1 MSTPPQ
7 PAAQQLAAPHTG
19 AAPQS
24 VPAAPELSSVAPV
37 TARPQRSRSTAA
49 RRRRSRLVAAV
60 VSLALVVGCLGALL
74 LGDLPLT
81 PAEVAACFSP
91 DSMRA
96 VAAGQGDF
104 AAQVVLTW
112 RLPRILAAVAFGAAL
127 GLSGA
132 LFQILTRNPLGSPDI
147 IGFNAGAYTGV
158 ILTRTFLVG
167 GALAVSMGALAGGV
181 VVGIIIYALAYRNGV
196 SGFRLIIVG
205 IGMTA
210 MLSAANTWL
219 LLRAS
224 DEVALSLAVWGAGPL
239 GQASW
244 ANVGPALGILAC
256 LVPLVACCVRPLRQL
271 ELGDDAA
278 AAHGLPVEKAR
289 RGILA
294 VGIALTCVVTAA
306 AGPIAFVALAAPQ
319 VGRAAAGRRGIS
331 LVHSALAGASILF
344 LADLFAQFALAR
356 PVPVGAITTVV
367 GGVYVLVV
375 VLSQRKG
382 R

>member
-1 MSTPPQ
+1 MSMLPQ
-7 PAAQQLAAPHTG
+7 PAAPQSTAAYSAAPYTS

-24 VPAAPELSSVAPV
+24 APVAPV
-37 TARPQRSRSTAA
+37 TARSQRSRHAA
-49 RRRRSRLVAAV
+49 IRRRRRSRLVAAV
-60 VSLALVVGCLGALL
+60 VSLALVVGGLGALL
-74 LGDLPLT
+74 LGDLPLSLG
-81 PAEVAACFSP
+81 EVAACFTP
-91 DSMRA
+91 DSIRA
-96 VAAGQGDF
+96 VAAGEGDF
-104 AAQVVLTW
+104 VAQVVLTW
-112 RLPRILAAVAFGAAL
+112 RLPRILAAVVFGAAL

-181 VVGIIIYALAYRNGV
+181 VVGIIIYVLAYRHGV

-224 DEVALSLAVWGAGPL
+224 DEVALSLAVWGAGSL

-244 ANVGPALGILAC
+244 ANVGPAVGILAC
-256 LVPLVACCVRPLRQL
+256 LVPLVVCCVRPLRQL

-278 AAHGLPVEKAR
+278 AAHGLPVERAR
-289 RGILA
+289 RGIIA

-319 VGRAAAGRRGIS
+319 VGRVTAGRRGIS
-331 LVHSALAGASILF
+331 LVHGALAGASILF
-344 LADLFAQFALAR
+344 LADLFAQFVLAR

-367 GGVYVLVV
+367 GGLYVLVV
-375 VLSQRKG
+375 VISQRKG

>member
-224 DEVALSLAVWGAGPL
+224 DEVALSMG
-239 GQASW
+239 
-244 ANVGPALGILAC
+244 
-256 LVPLVACCVRPLRQL
+256 
-271 ELGDDAA
+271 
-278 AAHGLPVEKAR
+278 
-289 RGILA
+289 
-294 VGIALTCVVTAA
+294 
-306 AGPIAFVALAAPQ
+306 
-319 VGRAAAGRRGIS
+319 
-331 LVHSALAGASILF
+331 ALAGEY
-344 LADLFAQFALAR
+344 LA
-356 PVPVGAITTVV
+356 
-367 GGVYVLVV
+367 
-375 VLSQRKG
+375 
-382 R
+382 

>member
-1 MSTPPQ
+1 
-7 PAAQQLAAPHTG
+7 
-19 AAPQS
+19 
-24 VPAAPELSSVAPV
+24 
-37 TARPQRSRSTAA
+37 
-49 RRRRSRLVAAV
+49 
-60 VSLALVVGCLGALL
+60 
-74 LGDLPLT
+74 
-81 PAEVAACFSP
+81 
-91 DSMRA
+91 
-96 VAAGQGDF
+96 AAGQGDF

-224 DEVALSLAVWGAGPL
+224 DEVALSLAVW
-239 GQASW
+239 
-244 ANVGPALGILAC
+244 
-256 LVPLVACCVRPLRQL
+256 
-271 ELGDDAA
+271 
-278 AAHGLPVEKAR
+278 
-289 RGILA
+289 
-294 VGIALTCVVTAA
+294 
-306 AGPIAFVALAAPQ
+306 
-319 VGRAAAGRRGIS
+319 
-331 LVHSALAGASILF
+331 
-344 LADLFAQFALAR
+344 
-356 PVPVGAITTVV
+356 
-367 GGVYVLVV
+367 
-375 VLSQRKG
+375 
-382 R
+382 